1 MIELVTRHTA
11 SSFQPNLSCRSRGL
25 LCRHCNKWRLSSSTL
40 ELARGYGQE
49 ISISNF
55 VVICSRCKTH
65 YFFWSD
71 PKFGVET
78 FPYGAC
84 SIPRLPYGNQSNLSE
99 RVFFLLSLKWTKWKK
114 TCSANKELFSF
125 CSWKLGGTVERR
137 AMYMFIFTLYYPG
150 VEHHSLSVL
159 RGRLV
164 VCGGNRGLSSCI
176 SWQRP
181 ETSWTHFANL
191 RFHTNW
197 KLPEQWTYSLREGFT
212 KKSCCSFGFCPNEGG
227 GGGPCPNFLSPFH
240 KCIFGQ

>member
-55 VVICSRCKTH
+55 VVICSRCRTH
-65 YFFWSD
+65 HFFWSD

-99 RVFFLLSLKWTKWKK
+99 RVFFLLSLKWTKRKKNLLCQQGAFFILFLKTRRNSWKK
-114 TCSANKELFSF
+114 SHVHLYLLLSRCWTPLPLSPEREACGLRWKPMVELLYILATAWDLVDSF
-125 CSWKLGGTVERR
+125 CQFEVPHKLKVAWT
-137 AMYMFIFTLYYPG
+137 MNI
-150 VEHHSLSVL
+150 LS
-159 RGRLV
+159 
-164 VCGGNRGLSSCI
+164 
-176 SWQRP
+176 
-181 ETSWTHFANL
+181 
-191 RFHTNW
+191 
-197 KLPEQWTYSLREGFT
+197 
-212 KKSCCSFGFCPNEGG
+212 
-227 GGGPCPNFLSPFH
+227 
-240 KCIFGQ
+240 

>member
-1 MIELVTRHTA
+1 MV
-11 SSFQPNLSCRSRGL
+11 
-25 LCRHCNKWRLSSSTL
+25 
-40 ELARGYGQE
+40 
-49 ISISNF
+49 
-55 VVICSRCKTH
+55 
-65 YFFWSD
+65 FW
-71 PKFGVET
+71 
-78 FPYGAC
+78 
-84 SIPRLPYGNQSNLSE
+84 
-99 RVFFLLSLKWTKWKK
+99 LSLKWTKWKK
-114 TCSANKELFSF
+114 TDNKELFSF

-164 VCGGNRGLSSCI
+164 VCGGNRWLSSCI

-227 GGGPCPNFLSPFH
+227 GRALPKFCVTFSLVHFWSITRVNFLQMPIIWTLNCFLGCTQDPQCKYSAF
-240 KCIFGQ
+240 I